1 MGWRVG
7 GTWIYTATALC
18 FPSFCPVE
26 TESPEEAGASQVG
39 PVKGRVCLFS
49 LHLPAVPDAACCRW
63 RTRRDPPWE
72 RMFQT
77 PWRAD
82 RAEKGTLPL
91 LAISHPH
98 QDPDPPLPL
107 SFMALDW
114 SLRFLARCRLCTA
127 TTPSATGRQTASRCG
142 VAWKRG
148 ETRKNARPGRAP
160 HYPIPRRSTRYSNA
174 YPGALHHQV
183 MILPPAHGPRAC
195 GDPKGRGK
203 FAGLLK

>member
-127 TTPSATGRQTASRCG
+127 TTPSATGRQTAIQARSSGEFPGKVLAEKESQKTCLVVSG
-142 VAWKRG
+142 VGDVRNSAHS
-148 ETRKNARPGRAP
+148 N
-160 HYPIPRRSTRYSNA
+160 STS
-174 YPGALHHQV
+174 
-183 MILPPAHGPRAC
+183 ILN
-195 GDPKGRGK
+195 GRGRGRPRE
-203 FAGLLK
+203 GLTGFWIFLCI